1 MLACLIEN
9 FNEHC
14 VHPEIYS
21 TNDSLSCVTWTTADR
36 CGGRSA
42 VISVESV
49 TTELVEEFRIS
60 DTFESNLSVY
70 YSDESLNRTSIVA
83 TIVTPRTY

>member
-21 TNDSLSCVTWTTADR
+21 TNDSLSCVTWTTADH

-42 VISVESV
+42 VISVESD

-60 DTFESNLSVY
+60 DTSNQTIHWPIS
-70 YSDESLNRTSIVA
+70 NRILVS
-83 TIVTPRTY
+83 TIVTKVLFEHR